1 MQWRAFFL
9 LMGTVFGWLLSR
21 SGATDYDAI
30 QGMFLLENFQLY
42 GIMGTAVL
50 VIAPGLWLIK
60 RHGKTITGEPIV
72 VTPKAFHR
80 GNIVGGALFGVG
92 WAMTGMC
99 PGPVI
104 VNVGEGKLYAIA
116 AFVGVLVGA
125 GTFGVLYERF
135 VKALKLPPL
144 KSNAPPAP

>member
-1 MQWRAFFL
+1 MLWRAFFL

-21 SGATDYDAI
+21 SGASDYDAI

-60 RHGKTITGEPIV
+60 RHGRTITGDPIV

-80 GNIVGGALFGVG
+80 GNIVGGVLFGVG

-125 GTFGVLYERF
+125 GTFGVLYDRF
-135 VKALKLPPL
+135 VKLLKLPPL
-144 KSNAPPAP
+144 KASAPPS